1 MTKKL
6 TIAKA
11 KEALGKGKGTGK
23 KGWFGSTGRSLAA
36 VKLNTGK
43 D

>member
-6 TIAKA
+6 SIAKA

-36 VKLNTGK
+36 GKLNTAK
-43 D
+43 T